1 MASFTISVFNKCN
14 NRCLMCTNP
23 ISGRWVK
30 FKDDGGFDFSFDAI
44 EKKIKEEKKKNIEV
58 DSIYLSG
65 GEPTLHPQF
74 FLILLSLEKNF
85 FSAQK
90 KLLTN
95 GRVFFYKKFAQQTL
109 SAVQKMELI
118 VSICGPTPRI
128 HNKITRTK
136 NSFEQMIVGLNN
148 LFQYK
153 KNGQKISLRFV
164 VSGLTKKYIFE
175 TLDFVFKE
183 FPWIDGVSVI
193 FMEIEGHG
201 EMNLKKLKIQY
212 SDKEMQKSLQKSL
225 LLFEKKRNISLFHF
239 PLCVLPPDFWPFVMR
254 TLPEEEVSF
263 LKKCQKCEVKKYC
276 LGVPKYYL
284 DNIKECSK
292 EIKPINLKKKKLRI
306 ISQNNFYQPI
316 KKVILED

>member
-1 MASFTISVFNKCN
+1 MVSFTISVFNKCN

-23 ISGRWVK
+23 TFGKWVK
-30 FKDDGGFDFSFDAI
+30 LKDNGGFDFSFDAI
-44 EKKIKEEKKKNIEV
+44 EKKIKEEKKKNNKV

-74 FLILLSLEKNF
+74 FLILTSLEKSF

-95 GRVFFYKKFAQQTL
+95 GRIFFYKRFAQQTL
-109 SAVQKMELI
+109 STVQKLELI
-118 VSICGPTPRI
+118 VSICGPNARI

-136 NSFEQMIVGLNN
+136 SSFEQMIVGLNN

-153 KNGQKISLRFV
+153 KNDQKIFLRFV
-164 VSGLTKKYIFE
+164 VSSLTKKYIFK

-212 SDKEMQKSLQKSL
+212 SDKEMQKNLQKSL

-239 PLCVLPPDFWPFVMR
+239 PLCVLPFDFWPFVMR
-254 TLPEEEVSF
+254 TLPREEVTF

-276 LGVPKYYL
+276 LGIPWYYL
-284 DNIKECSK
+284 NNIKECFK
-292 EIKPINLKKKKLRI
+292 EINPINLKVKKIKI

-316 KKVILED
+316 KKVILEE